1 MSPPEET
8 DFKCGLL
15 RTDLPPSEEVEP
27 GNEHAYFVK
36 ETSAN
41 GINLRVDCE
50 IIEGTESVDGSF
62 SDDYTDTEDSVST
75 AAVVK
80 TPSGSD
86 KNFRS
91 CDTDS
96 IISFA
101 HLFMP

>member
-8 DFKCGLL
+8 HFKCGLL

-62 SDDYTDTEDSVST
+62 SDDYTDSEDSVST

-80 TPSGSD
+80 TPSASD
-86 KNFRS
+86 DDFRC
-91 CDTDS
+91 CDSDS
-96 IISFA
+96 VISFV